1 MKILSNWQ
9 YKVLILVAIC
19 LASILIFTP
28 SVKTQDAPIFVSSE
42 SLVNLAQL
50 SSAETSPDSNS
61 WDLDLTEAG
70 ADYDIIELQKRL
82 QEKGY
87 YLGAIDGIYGE
98 KTREAISNFQ
108 LSIGLES
115 TGIVNQETWDSL
127 LGNSAAVSQANQS
140 LNSMSP
146 DLQKIMDRGE
156 LIVAINQED
165 SPPFFAEDANGEL
178 IGLDVAIAKG
188 IARNLG
194 VKVTFNR
201 RANTFNEVVNL
212 VSQGEA
218 DMAIS
223 KLSQTLERAKI
234 VSFSHPYLTMRHG
247 LLLNRLQL
255 TQALRNRDLVEFLRD
270 FEGRM
275 GVINASSYER
285 FAMDKFPKATIIR
298 YSNWD
303 DLIKGAM
310 MGDILAAYR
319 DELEVKKILINYPN
333 VALNFQTVA
342 LTDTQDPIAIAL
354 PWSSNHLLKFVNL
367 YLTMNEKQYTVSQLL
382 EDYSDLLVSPSQS
395 RQLNSQN

>member
-165 SPPFFAEDANGEL
+165 SPPFFA
-178 IGLDVAIAKG
+178 
-188 IARNLG
+188 
-194 VKVTFNR
+194 
-201 RANTFNEVVNL
+201 
-212 VSQGEA
+212 
-218 DMAIS
+218 
-223 KLSQTLERAKI
+223 
-234 VSFSHPYLTMRHG
+234 
-247 LLLNRLQL
+247 
-255 TQALRNRDLVEFLRD
+255 
-270 FEGRM
+270 
-275 GVINASSYER
+275 
-285 FAMDKFPKATIIR
+285 
-298 YSNWD
+298 
-303 DLIKGAM
+303 
-310 MGDILAAYR
+310 
-319 DELEVKKILINYPN
+319 
-333 VALNFQTVA
+333 
-342 LTDTQDPIAIAL
+342 
-354 PWSSNHLLKFVNL
+354 
-367 YLTMNEKQYTVSQLL
+367 
-382 EDYSDLLVSPSQS
+382 
-395 RQLNSQN
+395 